1 MCSFSHPITCKKFEN
16 FGYLQEGC
24 KNKNCEKLHLN
35 LCKHFMR
42 NKFCK
47 YEEKCKYF
55 HPKKLKN
62 NQKKPENQSENQ
74 NEKKLSYARIV
85 ARNLHPQNAL
95 LGHQHFLGQQVQVQ
109 DPFLEQNPQIQ
120 QPIVKEQQSNQKQ
133 ILDLLVSLNQRMTT
147 LESNIHK
154 KVM

>member
-1 MCSFSHPITCKKFEN
+1 
-16 FGYLQEGC
+16 
-24 KNKNCEKLHLN
+24 
-35 LCKHFMR
+35 MR

-47 YEEKCKYF
+47 YEEKCRFF

-62 NQKKPENQSENQ
+62 NQKKPENQSSQQQ
-74 NEKKLSYARIV
+74 NEEKLSYARIV

-147 LESNIHK
+147 LESNVHK

>member
-1 MCSFSHPITCKKFEN
+1 MKKSADF
-16 FGYLQEGC
+16 FTQ
-24 KNKNCEKLHLN
+24 
-35 LCKHFMR
+35 
-42 NKFCK
+42 
-47 YEEKCKYF
+47 
-55 HPKKLKN
+55 KKLKN
-62 NQKKPENQSENQ
+62 NQKKPENLSSQQQ
-74 NEKKLSYARIV
+74 NEEKLSYARIV

-147 LESNIHK
+147 LESNVHK